1 MPDFLSKVNLAK
13 RYMDNIRHNN
23 AELRRLRDEHRNA
36 TLTEQEKKI
45 SEELDYYIGQNSEL
59 NNKMKIILQEI
70 TQDVDESKIRAPEE
84 PETRM
89 KITSQS
95 ALSNKFGDILK
106 ESQEIQTDMKNS
118 VKEKVTRQ
126 VRLIDDTLTPA
137 QIDEI
142 SQDPEG
148 AQRLIQAKMF
158 RGAHMRVQNAVSDI
172 QDKFRDIQKLER
184 SVQQVF
190 QMFQDLA
197 LLVHHQ
203 GEMLDNIELDIN
215 GAKSYIEKG
224 NKYLE
229 QAKEHHQASRKKLCW
244 VVIIGLIILIVILI
258 PLLSFAL
265 QQKFII
271 FNPIL
276 QFRLEVSFC
285 AIFQQKCVK

>member
-142 SQDPEG
+142 SQDPEV
-148 AQRLIQAKMF
+148 IC
-158 RGAHMRVQNAVSDI
+158 
-172 QDKFRDIQKLER
+172 
-184 SVQQVF
+184 
-190 QMFQDLA
+190 
-197 LLVHHQ
+197 
-203 GEMLDNIELDIN
+203 IELNVRAQQMKIGCSTSDSSKDVQRCTYA
-215 GAKSYIEKG
+215 GAKCSLRHSRQVQRYSETG
-224 NKYLE
+224 E
-229 QAKEHHQASRKKLCW
+229 ECPASLPNVPRSRTSC
-244 VVIIGLIILIVILI
+244 
-258 PLLSFAL
+258 SSSRRNAR
-265 QQKFII
+265 QH
-271 FNPIL
+271 
-276 QFRLEVSFC
+276 
-285 AIFQQKCVK
+285 